1 MRLLKDKPRS
11 KWMVA
16 IVVIATVLL
25 LPVWIP
31 YFLIW
36 QTVDRRRLIAAAES
50 FKCPTCG
57 EVLGRQ
63 AVTLADQMCQRRM
76 EEMRKSHPGIRFRI
90 GRQYRAV
97 CVRCGVRYRYIEYA
111 RTFAPIPSV

>member
-1 MRLLKDKPRS
+1 M
-11 KWMVA
+11 
-16 IVVIATVLL
+16 VIASILL

-31 YFLIW
+31 YVVIW

-57 EVLGRQ
+57 DVLGRQ
-63 AVTLADQMCQRRM
+63 AVTLADQMRQRQM
-76 EEMRKSHPGIRFRI
+76 DEMRKAHPGTKFRI

-97 CVRCGVRYRYIEYA
+97 CVRCGARYRFVESA
-111 RTFAPIPSV
+111 RTFAPIPAV